1 MFRVALRS
9 ENKRGG
15 LIVDVQLSGGV
26 TSRWRVL
33 RARAAVCAL
42 AALIGLG
49 GQTRIAVAES
59 ISEALASAYR
69 SNPDLNAERAAL
81 RAVDEEVPRALSGI
95 RPTII
100 GRTDYGHRSANTGPR
115 AITDGNSG
123 PFSYSIQLNQPI
135 FRGFRTLNATN
146 EAEAAVLAARE
157 NLRTVEQTTL
167 LDAATAYVNVLRD
180 QAIVRLRQ
188 KNVEVLSRD
197 LQATK
202 DRFEVGEVTRTDV
215 AQSEARRAGAVS
227 DLNGARADLQASRAA
242 YRQVIGR
249 APMGLRKPAPIDH
262 LLPATL
268 EGAVSQGLAENPV
281 VVAAVY
287 QEQAANFAVSEIT
300 GELLPEVSLEAT
312 YTRGFNP
319 NPIINDTE
327 ETRVFGRVTVPF
339 YQAGEVSARVRQAK
353 EIVTQRQ
360 EEIEEARSEIR
371 ANVVAAWGVL
381 VAARAQI
388 IADRSQVSANT
399 VALKGVREEEKVGQR
414 TVLDVL
420 DAEQELLDAQVN
432 LATSERNQ
440 IVAAYALLAASGRLH
455 AFVLKLPVELYDPLE
470 HYDAVKYKFFGLS
483 AKPRGYGGVAAP
495 AGGYK

>member
-1 MFRVALRS
+1 MLPAH
-9 ENKRGG
+9 G
-15 LIVDVQLSGGV
+15 
-26 TSRWRVL
+26 
-33 RARAAVCAL
+33 AVCAL
-42 AALIGLG
+42 VLLLGLAGQSRFAA
-49 GQTRIAVAES
+49 ADS
-59 ISEALASAYR
+59 IDEALASAYT
-69 SNPDLNAERAAL
+69 SNPDLNAQRAAL

-100 GRTDYGHRSANTGPR
+100 GSTDFGHRSANTGPR
-115 AITDGNSG
+115 SVTDGSSS
-123 PFSYSIQLNQPI
+123 PLSYSIQLNQPI
-135 FRGFRTLNATN
+135 FRGFRTSNATN
-146 EAEAAVLAARE
+146 EAEATVLASRE
-157 NLRTVEQTTL
+157 TLRDVEQNTL

-188 KNVEVLSRD
+188 KNVEVLTRD

-215 AQSEARRAGAVS
+215 AQAEARRAGAIS

-249 APMGLRKPAPIDH
+249 APMSLRKPRPIDN
-262 LLPATL
+262 LLPPTL
-268 EGAVSQGLAENPV
+268 DAAVSQGLAENPV

-300 GELLPEVSLEAT
+300 GELLPTVSLEAT
-312 YTRGFNP
+312 YTRGYDP
-319 NPIINDTE
+319 NPIVNDTE
-327 ETRVFGRVTVPF
+327 TTTVFGRVTVPF
-339 YQAGEVSARVRQAK
+339 YQAGEVAARVRQAK

-360 EEIEEARSEIR
+360 EEIEEARSEVR

-388 IADRSQVSANT
+388 IADRSQVSANG
-399 VALKGVREEEKVGQR
+399 VALRGVREEEKVGQR

-420 DAEQELLDAQVN
+420 DAEQELVDAQVN

-440 IVAAYALLAASGRLH
+440 VVASYALLAASGRLH

-483 AKPRGYGGVAAP
+483 AEPRGYRGVRAP